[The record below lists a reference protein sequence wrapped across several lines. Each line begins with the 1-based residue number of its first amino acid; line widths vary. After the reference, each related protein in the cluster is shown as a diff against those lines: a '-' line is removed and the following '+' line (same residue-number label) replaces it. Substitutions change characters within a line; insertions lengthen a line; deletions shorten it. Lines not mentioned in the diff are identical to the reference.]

1 MKYVRDL
8 VAIFMVWALSFN
20 SIQAAT
26 LSEFDAAGLAQ
37 TPTSQGPTI
46 REQALLIP
54 AGAAVEVR
62 LTNKERLKGR
72 IGNVSEDG
80 VALQYTKADQ
90 IQERQIAFGEIKSIK
105 ALGGHSAVGRGI
117 LYGLAGLGVFVVVVV
132 VWALATGAGD

>member
-1 MKYVRDL
+1 MKCIRDL

-37 TPTSQGPTI
+37 TPASQRPTI

-72 IGNVSEDG
+72 IGNVSQDG
-80 VALQYTKADQ
+80 VALQYTKADR

-105 ALGGHSAVGRGI
+105 VLGGHSALGRGI
-117 LYGLAGLGVFVVVVV
+117 LYGLAGVGVFIVVMLVIFV
-132 VWALATGAGD
+132 ATGAGD